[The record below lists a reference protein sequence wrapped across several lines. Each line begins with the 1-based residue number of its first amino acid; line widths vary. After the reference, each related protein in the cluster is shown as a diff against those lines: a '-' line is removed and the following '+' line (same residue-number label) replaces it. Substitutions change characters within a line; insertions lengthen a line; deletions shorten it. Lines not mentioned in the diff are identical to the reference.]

1 MKSSFFIGDNYTIIN
16 FYFLYIIYIYFNKIY
31 IIYQRKYYFEFLNE
45 IVIIFKMSIKPQNAN
60 SNQKTARSTSSAA
73 KTKPILMA
81 GASLTN
87 LHSLRKG
94 PLDHFYIN
102 PTVTREGQKKLAEK
116 LHHEIESEA
125 QLDEEFKTRE
135 KPKRIK
141 DKEEDHAKIFNDFCI
156 AFIDSSKEI
165 KDNVTNAISQAQDRL
180 TQLDDLRNS
189 LVEIERR
196 NYRFEM
202 NLPNPIESDDD
213 GDENADDNE
222 EEDL

>member
-1 MKSSFFIGDNYTIIN
+1 MQ
-16 FYFLYIIYIYFNKIY
+16 NK
-31 IIYQRKYYFEFLNE
+31 QR
-45 IVIIFKMSIKPQNAN
+45 NAN
-60 SNQKTARSTSSAA
+60 SIQKTARSSSAIA
-73 KTKPILMA
+73 NSKPILLA

-87 LHSLRKG
+87 LRTLRKG

-102 PTVTREGQKKLAEK
+102 PTVTREGQRKLAEK
-116 LHHEIESEA
+116 LYHEIDSET
-125 QLDEEFKTRE
+125 QLDEQFKTRE

-141 DKEEDHAKIFNDFCI
+141 DKEEDNAKIFNDFCV
-156 AFIDSSKEI
+156 AFIDSSKET

-189 LVEIERR
+189 LIEIERR

-202 NLPNPIESDDD
+202 NLPNPYESDDD
-213 GDENADDNE
+213 EKLEEE